1 MAEATDE
8 PATHRLAL
16 QARALAGQA
25 AREAD
30 YHRRRQLE
38 QAALAHWRAARRQ
51 QNLHTIWRTMSDT
64 VGLASWSHHG

>member
-1 MAEATDE
+1 
-8 PATHRLAL
+8 LAL
-16 QARALAGQA
+16 QARALAEQA

-51 QNLHTIWRTMSDT
+51 AAAAALQL
-64 VGLASWSHHG
+64 

>member
-8 PATHRLAL
+8 PTTHRLAL
-16 QARALAGQA
+16 QARALARQA

-38 QAALAHWRAARRQ
+38 QAALAHWRVARRQ
-51 QNLHTIWRTMSDT
+51 QNLLTIWRTKSDA
-64 VGLASWSHHG
+64 VGLVSWSHHG

>member
-8 PATHRLAL
+8 PTTHRLAL
-16 QARALAGQA
+16 QARALALAEQA

-51 QNLHTIWRTMSDT
+51 AAAPALQL
-64 VGLASWSHHG
+64 